1 MEMFAIEN
9 KDLSEEEVIFL
20 HVISV
25 LREKI
30 NELESDHNYKR
41 ISEEEYE
48 RKGKEI
54 EWEEFRLEYE
64 FSKFYGFHQFC

>member
-9 KDLSEEEVIFL
+9 KDLDEKEVIFL

-64 FSKFYGFHQFC
+64 FSKYYGLHQFC